1 MVYKNVGGSHTMSLK
16 TATKQENGRVELEV
30 EIDAE
35 TFEAAVAKIFKKSI
49 GKMNVPGFRP
59 GKAPRHLVE
68 KMYGEDFF
76 YEDAM
81 NDLYPDALEAAVKE
95 AGYEFVEDKVD
106 LDVVSVGKE
115 GLVFKAAVTVK
126 PEIELG
132 EYKGLKAGKKAE
144 AVTEKEVDEE
154 LARMQDKG
162 SRLVAVEDAA
172 VAAET
177 GDTVVFD
184 FEGFADGAP
193 FQGGKAESYT
203 LELGSGQFIP
213 GFEDQIIGKKTDEAF
228 DVTVT
233 FPEDYQAA
241 ELAGKEAVFKC
252 RLHEIKKKELPELN
266 DDFAKDCSEFDTLDE
281 LKADIRKKMEDYN
294 EHQAEH
300 AFENALTDQLA
311 AIVTGDIPEA
321 MFNNAV
327 EADIEDFEHRL
338 SHQGMKLEHYL
349 QYADIDMDGLKAEFR
364 PNAEKKVKV
373 RLALE
378 AIVKKENIEPT
389 EEDIGAEY
397 NRLAEQ
403 YHMETEKI
411 KEAVSKEDLTKDV
424 AVGKAMDL
432 VKESAVEPETEAA
445 PKPKKTTKK
454 ADE

>member
-1 MVYKNVGGSHTMSLK
+1 MSLK